1 MREIYYWA
9 DWFRELAERI
19 AEGGET
25 SLIDTVKQVDWERG
39 SNKKPPLLNYGD
51 RGIDPFSFI
60 YALAQKNTTRQRQR
74 VYSSVAKYF
83 GLESPLA
90 DFGNNDFYM
99 FPTPPPAAPAS
110 FHDGKTFSPD
120 LLWRLFGQAVKD
132 EPKIDPTTFGD
143 ALKIKNVAQV
153 KLTHALCLINPDFFV
168 PVDALL
174 HVPVNKDMDLNS
186 CDYERF
192 MSALGNAKRTFP
204 GCRACEINTYLYS
217 HYMSKRA
224 PLLKPESRFFQIST
238 NANDGDC
245 WGDFDEL
252 NAVYTDSSR
261 QGGDEAMWEPAP
273 AGGDGRGTPY
283 SLTEPV
289 RGDVILVRTG
299 VRKGRAIGVVHRNDY
314 AEPGGL
320 NEKSRLH
327 VYWINKSEA
336 DFFPGAQ
343 TTQVAFSEAKPNHST
358 YKAFRQAAA
367 YGPTFT
373 LIDTV
378 KRNGNGPV
386 EPSPPPPNDPLE
398 TLAKELHVQVDFL
411 QNIETLLQEKKQVIF
426 QGPPGT
432 GKTYVAQEL
441 AQHLAGSKERY
452 RLVQFHPSY
461 SYEDFVRGYRPT
473 LLKNEQPGFELKDGP
488 FLQIARE
495 AADDRDGQY
504 FLIIDEINR
513 GNLAKVFGELYF
525 LLEYRDKP
533 MNLMYQKDNEPPF
546 RMPDNLYIIG
556 TMNTADRS
564 IALVDL
570 ALRRRFAF
578 VDFAV
583 NKEPVEGLLR
593 RWLGANGLGEMAWI
607 ADVVDR
613 ANKKLDNHHAAI
625 GPSYFMRPDLDEAA
639 VKRIWQHNVLP
650 YVEEHLFGEHDKLR
664 EFALDKLRGGDDP
677 DGGSRMPAAR
687 P

>member
-1 MREIYYWA
+1 
-9 DWFRELAERI
+9 
-19 AEGGET
+19 
-25 SLIDTVKQVDWERG
+25 
-39 SNKKPPLLNYGD
+39 
-51 RGIDPFSFI
+51 
-60 YALAQKNTTRQRQR
+60 
-74 VYSSVAKYF
+74 
-83 GLESPLA
+83 
-90 DFGNNDFYM
+90 
-99 FPTPPPAAPAS
+99 
-110 FHDGKTFSPD
+110 
-120 LLWRLFGQAVKD
+120 
-132 EPKIDPTTFGD
+132 
-143 ALKIKNVAQV
+143 
-153 KLTHALCLINPDFFV
+153 
-168 PVDALL
+168 
-174 HVPVNKDMDLNS
+174 
-186 CDYERF
+186 
-192 MSALGNAKRTFP
+192 
-204 GCRACEINTYLYS
+204 
-217 HYMSKRA
+217 
-224 PLLKPESRFFQIST
+224 
-238 NANDGDC
+238 
-245 WGDFDEL
+245 
-252 NAVYTDSSR
+252 
-261 QGGDEAMWEPAP
+261 MWEPAP

-386 EPSPPPPNDPLE
+386 EPSPPPPSDPLE

-677 DGGSRMPAAR
+677 DGGEEGEDGGSRMPAAR